1 MPDEVKRSWTDSM
14 EYIVFGIIVAVL
26 IALILLKGI
35 YDDHSDKKKL
45 IFRLR
50 NRYGELRE
58 KEYRPEQYASISR
71 YFYKHPC
78 DGQIDD
84 ITWNDLSMDEVF
96 KRLNDTYSSAGEE
109 MLYYTLRTPRF
120 SEENLAHL
128 EELIQY
134 FRQQPEKRVEM
145 QLLFYKLGYTGRFSL
160 YDYLDHLDILG
171 NRSNVKHW
179 ILNLLF
185 IPCIGLSIRKPGTG
199 ILCLIALMLYN
210 MITYFREKNEIDT
223 YITSFAY
230 VMRLLNIA
238 EKAEGIHLAAAEHE
252 MALLRSHRK
261 RLSRFKRGSF
271 WLMSSGRMS
280 GSGNPLDIILD
291 YFRMICHLDLMKFN
305 SMLAQVREHAEDVD
319 VLFSTLGY
327 LETAIAIGAYR
338 QSLAGDYC
346 MPVLLAG
353 KGTELS
359 AKELYHPLI
368 AHPVKNSIKAKR
380 GVLLTGSNASGKST
394 FLKTVAL
401 GAIMAQTIHTVP
413 AASYEGSY
421 FRVCSSMALRDDLA
435 GGESYYI
442 VEIRAIKRILDMAKE
457 DGAAVLCFVDEVLRG
472 TNTVERIAASTEI
485 LKSLSA
491 DRVMCFAAT
500 HDVELTE
507 LLAQEYDNYHFE
519 EEIIDNDVHFNYRL
533 LNGKATTRN
542 AIKLLSVMG
551 YEEEIIE
558 NANHRAEEFM
568 QTGKWR

>member
-1 MPDEVKRSWTDSM
+1 M
-14 EYIVFGIIVAVL
+14 
-26 IALILLKGI
+26 LLKGI

-71 YFYKHPC
+71 YFEKHPC

-84 ITWNDLSMDEVF
+84 ITWNDLSMDDIF

-109 MLYYTLRTPRF
+109 MLYYMLRTPHF
-120 SEENLAHL
+120 SEEELMHL

-134 FRQQPEKRVEM
+134 FRKQPEKRVGM

-185 IPCIGLSIRKPGTG
+185 IPG
-199 ILCLIALMLYN
+199 ILFCMIKPSVGILFLIGVMLYN
-210 MITYFREKNEIDT
+210 MITYFKEKNEIDT

-230 VMRLLNIA
+230 VMKLLDIA
-238 EKAEGIHLAAAEHE
+238 EKAEGIHLTAAERE
-252 MALLRSHRK
+252 MELLRSHRK
-261 RLSRFKRGSF
+261 RLSRFKRGAF

-305 SMLAQVREHAEDVD
+305 SMLAQVREQAEDVE

-338 QSLAGDYC
+338 ESLTEEYC
-346 MPVLLAG
+346 IPELSAD
-353 KGTELS
+353 KGTRLS
-359 AKELYHPLI
+359 AKEMYHPLI
-368 AHPVKNSIKAKR
+368 EHPVKNTINTKR

-401 GAIMAQTIHTVP
+401 SAIMAQTIHTVP

-421 FRVCSSMALRDDLA
+421 FRICSSMALRDDLA

-442 VEIRAIKRILDMAKE
+442 VEIRAIKRILDRTKK
-457 DGAAVLCFVDEVLRG
+457 DGAPVLCFVDEVLRG

-485 LKSLSA
+485 LKSLSG
-491 DRVMCFAAT
+491 DRVICFAAT

-507 LLAQEYDNYHFE
+507 LLSQDYDNYHFE

-542 AIKLLSVMG
+542 AIKLLAVMG
-551 YEEEIIE
+551 YEEGIIG